1 MKRKCKAI
9 ISLVLCAVMFFGLG
23 GGGTPLNVEA
33 AESSSTVWVYTYGTS
48 NEAQTR
54 EVLEL
59 VNQERAAAGV
69 DPLVMTDLQE
79 EMAIQRAFELTVLFS
94 HTRPDGRDCFSLSD
108 DVGLTSTALGEN
120 IAAGQPNAQLVMY
133 SWMNSEGHRENI
145 LNPNYTHIGIACVQM
160 GGINYWV
167 QYFTGNPS
175 DTTPAAATGQDG
187 VERDVIYP
195 MDPDFIEA
203 QVQGEFEIQFLEPE
217 VDVELGSST
226 VLDPVLLLES
236 DGQLYYY
243 GVIANALVEPGNG
256 VTISDDAPLTV
267 DKDGM
272 IVASEQGKTGT
283 YTLTVNY
290 GGMTATKTVRVTC
303 SHPAEGQITTR
314 VEPECGED
322 GYVKVEC
329 GHCGAVLSEEVLPAT
344 GEHDMSAW
352 TTVKE
357 ADCTHDGSE
366 ERTCSIC
373 GFTETRVIEA
383 LGHDPVENVL
393 EEAGCL
399 TEGSV
404 QTVCDRCGAVLSTET
419 VPALGHDW
427 SDWDVVTK
435 ATWDEDGLRVR
446 KCERCGREESEVI
459 PAESKNHEHDFTGK
473 ETILT
478 EPDCTHPGEKEVA
491 CINPNCD
498 AVKKVDIPALGH
510 DWSEWQTVTEPQW
523 ETEGLERRTC
533 SRCDAVEEQV
543 IPTLESTHVHD
554 FSGEGTILEE
564 PTCTEAGSRK
574 VVCSEPLCGE
584 EQIIAIPATGHTAG
598 EWEVVKEATCTEK
611 GEQIQKC
618 TVCGEIVATRE
629 IPVKAHNYGEWKTVK
644 NATSTEEGL
653 RQRVCADCGYVES
666 QTIAKL
672 PAASTGNQSGQG
684 GQIGTAANNTSGNAQ
699 NGAVK
704 TGDNSSVFVWMTVAG
719 AAVVLGAGALGLRR
733 KFRR

>member
-1 MKRKCKAI
+1 
-9 ISLVLCAVMFFGLG
+9 
-23 GGGTPLNVEA
+23 
-33 AESSSTVWVYTYGTS
+33 
-48 NEAQTR
+48 
-54 EVLEL
+54 
-59 VNQERAAAGV
+59 
-69 DPLVMTDLQE
+69 MTDLQE

-145 LNPNYTHIGIACVQM
+145 LNPNYTHIGIGCVQM

-314 VEPECGED
+314 VEPECGEAD
-322 GYVKVEC
+322 VKVEC

-357 ADCTHDGSE
+357 ADCTHDGSGE
-366 ERTCSIC
+366 P
-373 GFTETRVIEA
+373 A
-383 LGHDPVENVL
+383 PY
-393 EEAGCL
+393 
-399 TEGSV
+399 
-404 QTVCDRCGAVLSTET
+404 AVS
-419 VPALGHDW
+419 
-427 SDWDVVTK
+427 
-435 ATWDEDGLRVR
+435 
-446 KCERCGREESEVI
+446 
-459 PAESKNHEHDFTGK
+459 
-473 ETILT
+473 
-478 EPDCTHPGEKEVA
+478 
-491 CINPNCD
+491 
-498 AVKKVDIPALGH
+498 
-510 DWSEWQTVTEPQW
+510 
-523 ETEGLERRTC
+523 
-533 SRCDAVEEQV
+533 
-543 IPTLESTHVHD
+543 
-554 FSGEGTILEE
+554 
-564 PTCTEAGSRK
+564 
-574 VVCSEPLCGE
+574 
-584 EQIIAIPATGHTAG
+584 
-598 EWEVVKEATCTEK
+598 
-611 GEQIQKC
+611 
-618 TVCGEIVATRE
+618 
-629 IPVKAHNYGEWKTVK
+629 
-644 NATSTEEGL
+644 L
-653 RQRVCADCGYVES
+653 RQ
-666 QTIAKL
+666 
-672 PAASTGNQSGQG
+672 
-684 GQIGTAANNTSGNAQ
+684 
-699 NGAVK
+699 
-704 TGDNSSVFVWMTVAG
+704 GDRSSWS
-719 AAVVLGAGALGLRR
+719 
-733 KFRR
+733 